1 MAAYVSNIV
10 IDVGADFEQTFN
22 LEGSNN
28 APLDLTGY
36 FGAAIMKK
44 HPSSSTTA
52 ATFSVSFPN
61 RTLGQIKISLDD
73 SVTRNL
79 KSGRYGYDLL
89 IQDSSGL
96 RTRVVEGSALVTAG
110 NTTSI

>member
-36 FGAAIMKK
+36 TGAAIMKK
-44 HPSSSTTA
+44 HPSSTTTA

-61 RTLGQIKISLDD
+61 RTLGQINISLSDTI
-73 SVTRNL
+73 TRNL

-96 RTRVVEGSALVTAG
+96 RTRVIEGSALVTAG

>member
-1 MAAYVSNIV
+1 MAKVENDLDIYYA
-10 IDVGADFEQTFN
+10 VG
-22 LEGSNN
+22 N
-28 APLDLTGY
+28 ANTQRQENEL
-36 FGAAIMKK
+36 AAIMKK

-61 RTLGQIKISLDD
+61 RTLGQIKISLSD
-73 SVTRNL
+73 SITRNL

-96 RTRVVEGSALVTAG
+96 RTRVIEGSALVTAG

>member
-1 MAAYVSNIV
+1 MLLPSRLNVCSK
-10 IDVGADFEQTFN
+10 
-22 LEGSNN
+22 S
-28 APLDLTGY
+28 APT
-36 FGAAIMKK
+36 
-44 HPSSSTTA
+44 SSTTA

-61 RTLGQIKISLDD
+61 RTLGQIKISLSD
-73 SVTRNL
+73 SITRNL

-96 RTRVVEGSALVTAG
+96 RTRVIEGSALVTAG

>member
-10 IDVGADFEQTFN
+10 IDVGADFNQTFN

-28 APLDLTGY
+28 APLDLTG
-36 FGAAIMKK
+36 FSGAALMKK
-44 HPSSSTTA
+44 HPSSSSTA

-61 RTLGQIKISLDD
+61 RTLGQIKITLSD
-73 SVTRNL
+73 SITRNL
-79 KSGRYGYDLL
+79 KPGRYGYDLL
-89 IQDSSGL
+89 IADASGL

-110 NTTSI
+110 NTTSV